1 MVTWLSTLWGRY
13 KLQWMM
19 LNVLFVSA
27 NSSSIDYTQA
37 CDFMAFFWVI
47 FLLFKIHWC
56 LYHHETSCPVTKT
69 SLLISALPWVLHL
82 CLFPVFPYSVLY
94 IFSHMGLTLLWW
106 SAMPIKS
113 RSLQCIEGSFWKL
126 GFCCK
131 LTQLIDQENCT
142 IFSHSESI
150 NKVFSR
156 LVSSYCSCFPLWLI
170 FQHLQFLNSQYSS
183 DCDRLKNQ
191 LWIWDCFQN

>member
-1 MVTWLSTLWGRY
+1 MSMVTTLKVTYGHLAVYFMRSVQVAV
-13 KLQWMM
+13 KG
-19 LNVLFVSA
+19 VKCVVRFCH
-27 NSSSIDYTQA
+27 SSSIDYTQA
-37 CDFMAFFWVI
+37 CDFMAFFWVV

-56 LYHHETSCPVTKT
+56 LYHHETSRPVTKP
-69 SLLISALPWVLHL
+69 SLLISALPWMLHL

-106 SAMPIKS
+106 SAMPVKS

-131 LTQLIDQENCT
+131 LTQLIDQENCI

-150 NKVFSR
+150 NKVFSC
-156 LVSSYCSCFPLWLI
+156 LVSSYCSCFPQWFFSI
-170 FQHLQFLNSQYSS
+170 CSF
-183 DCDRLKNQ
+183 
-191 LWIWDCFQN
+191 